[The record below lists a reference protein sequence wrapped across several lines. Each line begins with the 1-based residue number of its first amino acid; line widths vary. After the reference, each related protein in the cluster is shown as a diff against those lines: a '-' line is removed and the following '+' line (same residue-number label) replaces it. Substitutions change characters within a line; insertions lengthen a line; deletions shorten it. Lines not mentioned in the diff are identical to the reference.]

1 VKSQVDGSVS
11 EGKLLIS
18 KTKDKYI
25 TTQQLVPIDISQ
37 QVSFI
42 YSFNLKVVI
51 SSSYMKKV
59 IKYCVE
65 YLNPLIYYL

>member
-42 YSFNLKVVI
+42 YSFNMKVVI